1 MPWFTSLDSMIVLF
15 GAFIA
20 YAYVGY
26 PLQLWVQTR
35 FQGQPIAPA
44 SLMASDLS
52 FSVLL
57 PARNEAPRIVSRIE
71 NLLTQEL
78 STDAWEII
86 VVSDGSEDDTAAQV
100 QTLIDARSP
109 GQSPRVRLIENR
121 EAKGKAHALNQARR
135 AASGQFLVFADARQ
149 RFRAD
154 TVARLLE
161 NFRDP
166 GVGAVSGELRLEGSD
181 ASEIDVEMGAY
192 WHYEKLIRR
201 MESETG
207 SVIGVTGAVY
217 AMRAEL
223 FEPLPIGTILDDLLT
238 PMRVVQKGYRV
249 LFEPRAVAIDQFSE
263 TMAAEKRRKI
273 RTLAGNWQ
281 LIGLQPD
288 LFSPATNPYWWRLL
302 AHKFSRLLVPYA
314 AILMVLLALAS
325 GSIFAMAVLV
335 ALASLVLLS
344 LLAQR
349 GVGWRIARLCNALL
363 ELNRFA
369 LVAPFYLLGHKNLWT

>member
-1 MPWFTSLDSMIVLF
+1 
-15 GAFIA
+15 
-20 YAYVGY
+20 AYVGY
-26 PLQLWVQTR
+26 PLQLWIQTR
-35 FQGQPIAPA
+35 FRGQPVAPA
-44 SLMASDLS
+44 SPMAGDLS

-57 PARNEAPRIVSRIE
+57 PARNEASRIVARIE

-78 STDAWEII
+78 TTDAWEII
-86 VVSDGSEDDTAAQV
+86 VISDGSDDDTAARV
-100 QTLIDARSP
+100 QAMIDARASD
-109 GQSPRVRLIENR
+109 QAPRIQLIENH

-135 AASGQFLVFADARQ
+135 LASGQFLVFADARQ

-154 TVARLLE
+154 TIAWLLD

-201 MESETG
+201 MESDTG

-217 AMRAEL
+217 AMRANL
-223 FEPLPIGTILDDLLT
+223 FEPLPVGTILDDLLT
-238 PMRVVQKGYRV
+238 PMRVVQKGFRV

-281 LIGLQPD
+281 LIALQPD

-314 AILMVLLALAS
+314 AILMVLLALTS
-325 GSIFAMAVLV
+325 GSVFAMVVLV
-335 ALASLVLLS
+335 ALAALVLLS

-349 GVGWRIARLCNALL
+349 GVSWRIARLCNALL